1 MLYDLTLLSV
11 TNVRQLVV
19 LLCMYRGFFSKKKLL
34 FRVNS
39 SVYTICTVVYLLSL
53 GEDLFSRK
61 NRTADTFGQDWYKL
75 SYAYVSLFQIQSK
88 PTTAWRRDMQ
98 LTKSKWIWKSFHIS
112 RPVLYTTK
120 MRFQNWFFFCI
131 KTFYKFKAN
140 SAWRGKCVCSWQNG

>member
-11 TNVRQLVV
+11 TNVRQLVI
-19 LLCMYRGFFSKKKLL
+19 LLCIGDSFRKKTTFQSELKC
-34 FRVNS
+34 
-39 SVYTICTVVYLLSL
+39 VYYLYYLVYLLGVGSL

-61 NRTADTFGQDWYKL
+61 NLTADTFGQDWYKL

-88 PTTAWRRDMQ
+88 TTTAWRGGMQ

-120 MRFQNWFFFCI
+120 MRFQNWFFFYFFI
-131 KTFYKFKAN
+131 KTF
-140 SAWRGKCVCSWQNG
+140 

>member
-1 MLYDLTLLSV
+1 MCGSWLYYYVSGIL
-11 TNVRQLVV
+11 
-19 LLCMYRGFFSKKKLL
+19 FEKKTTFQSELKC
-34 FRVNS
+34 
-39 SVYTICTVVYLLSL
+39 VYYLYYLVYLLGVGSL

-61 NRTADTFGQDWYKL
+61 NLTADNFGQDWYKL
-75 SYAYVSLFQIQSK
+75 SYAYGSLFQIQSK
-88 PTTAWRRDMQ
+88 PTTAWRGDMQ

-120 MRFQNWFFFCI
+120 MRFQNWFFFFFFFI